1 MRSNKEH
8 SHLYYKIF
16 GVIFLI
22 FGVPFSLMGLI
33 IISSGGV
40 ILLVPSVPLVFFGIK
55 WVRKAKQLKLARS
68 ERMTSVNSYATE
80 EKRVDPQPMQVYEK
94 TRLNPDGL
102 PPERAYTLEQAQN
115 CFRIMDDCSYLLQST
130 MKPDTFFSRLDLM
143 KQQIEYLK
151 EISQNPNL
159 TFSSPI
165 DELEA
170 TLNQESDEMVYD
182 FIVRYYEDMA
192 TKADELKTDKGR
204 RNRYQKFF
212 DTLDSYSEYL
222 NERNRTYL
230 SHKKQEFEEK
240 FPQTE

>member
-1 MRSNKEH
+1 M
-8 SHLYYKIF
+8 
-16 GVIFLI
+16 
-22 FGVPFSLMGLI
+22 
-33 IISSGGV
+33 
-40 ILLVPSVPLVFFGIK
+40 
-55 WVRKAKQLKLARS
+55 RKAKQLKLERS
-68 ERMTSVNSYATE
+68 EQIESANPVRE
-80 EKRVDPQPMQVYEK
+80 EKTVDPQPVKIYEK

-102 PPERAYTLEQAQN
+102 PPEKAYTLEQAQN

-165 DELEA
+165 DEMEV
-170 TLNQESDEMVYD
+170 TFNQEADEIVHD
-182 FIVRYYEDMA
+182 FIIRYYEDMA

-212 DTLDSYSEYL
+212 DSMDSYSEYL
-222 NERNRTYL
+222 NERNQAYL
-230 SHKKQEFEEK
+230 SHKKQEFEER
-240 FPQTE
+240 FQ